1 MSVST
6 SLSGEL
12 TSIYYESG
20 YGGDQ
25 DWHIHSALFSVD
37 GAGQASLGSETRQGA
52 SWKEKVLHSDNGFI
66 LSSPKEKQSCFLCRK
81 TDTETT
87 LLGALS
93 QHQKGEY
100 PKSLCF
106 AFSLSLF
113 LDFK

>member
-12 TSIYYESG
+12 MSIYYESG

-66 LSSPKEKQSCFLCRK
+66 LSSHKR
-81 TDTETT
+81 ET
-87 LLGALS
+87 
-93 QHQKGEY
+93 K
-100 PKSLCF
+100 
-106 AFSLSLF
+106 LF
-113 LDFK
+113 PL